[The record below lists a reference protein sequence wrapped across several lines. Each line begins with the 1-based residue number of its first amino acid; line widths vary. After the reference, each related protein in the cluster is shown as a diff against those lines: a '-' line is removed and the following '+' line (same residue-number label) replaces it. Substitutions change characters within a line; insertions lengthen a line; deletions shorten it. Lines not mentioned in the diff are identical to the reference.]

1 MGVSKVIIDDEV
13 KLDLTADTV
22 EPAALKAGYTAH
34 NAAGNK
40 IVGTMSASGGT
51 FKVTVT
57 FYPDTYMCTSDKT
70 LQEALAAYNAGML
83 PYVEFHSYDA
93 VEFYEM
99 QAKSDAEIIFV
110 HYFMS
115 FNASNDGIVMPSMG
129 CYSITLTDDGAI
141 LDDSGSSDVV
151 SYVAVNPNLNAPS
164 EDTVPSTQCVSNAL
178 SKKLNKQLVAGE
190 DYFDSEA
197 ALPAPGTVGR
207 IYFVKA
213 EA

>member
-1 MGVSKVIIDDEV
+1 
-13 KLDLTADTV
+13 
-22 EPAALKAGYTAH
+22 
-34 NAAGNK
+34 
-40 IVGTMSASGGT
+40 MSASGGT

-57 FYPDTYMCTSDKT
+57 FYPNTHMCTSDKT

-129 CYSITLTDDGAI
+129 CYSITLTDDG
-141 LDDSGSSDVV
+141 
-151 SYVAVNPNLNAPS
+151 
-164 EDTVPSTQCVSNAL
+164 VSNAL